1 MSKKYKYR
9 WSSFPR
15 DVLGSSDNFD
25 YERDQDFR
33 STLPEI
39 TCGESN
45 SVSGI
50 PVKRTASHGILLIYS
65 TRNFRTFLIKSFAFG
80 KYYNFGIFRK
90 FFRKNSCTICV
101 RFESFE
107 IFGGMVKAPREC
119 KIEPSKNSY
128 KGRVRVS
135 FSRQL
140 TKRQEEVLQKYF
152 KRLCLCVAQS
162 SNLIRTNLTP
172 GRASN

>member
-9 WSSFPR
+9 RSSFPR

-90 FFRKNSCTICV
+90 LFRKNSCTICL

-107 IFGGMVKAPREC
+107 IFGGMGGVQHCNMCSTVSLMVETL
-119 KIEPSKNSY
+119 KIWQRSTSQNENI
-128 KGRVRVS
+128 
-135 FSRQL
+135 FSP
-140 TKRQEEVLQKYF
+140 K
-152 KRLCLCVAQS
+152 
-162 SNLIRTNLTP
+162 TP
-172 GRASN
+172 LV